1 MQGTESTFNLAYV
14 FVDLGDPFYRAATH
28 EMVKSAR
35 RVMPGVKITQI
46 SDKKTPAHPL
56 VDDLFSADIEV
67 TKDDICAFK
76 GHFMAEFAMHC
87 PGQLVLCDV
96 DLIWNRNPFPL
107 ECFGVGLMARS
118 GFPSMPYNFGIVLS
132 DAGWRGTQTWWK
144 EYQAVVDDLHKYGVG
159 WYCDQLAA
167 AIVDGKL
174 RAYPVSD
181 HWHENLDMDKWAAA
195 PDKLP
200 TAPMDSY
207 ATHFKGPR
215 KEWLFDYAKLVTPKV
230 AA

>member
-56 VDDLFSADIEV
+56 VDDLFSADIEA

-107 ECFGVGLMARS
+107 PIAAIGLMERE
-118 GFPSMPYNFGIVLS
+118 GFPSMPINFGLVAS
-132 DAGWRGTQTWWK
+132 NDSPAAKSWWWS
-144 EYQAVVDDLHKYGVG
+144 YQKIVDDLHKYGVG
-159 WYCDQLAA
+159 WYADQFAA
-167 AIVDGKL
+167 TMVGHYQHGIHT
-174 RAYPVSD
+174 R
-181 HWHENLDMDKWAAA
+181 LDMDKWAAA

-200 TAPMDSY
+200 TAPMNSY

-215 KEWLFDYAKLVTPKV
+215 KEWLFDYAKLVSPKV

>member
-1 MQGTESTFNLAYV
+1 MQETESTFNLAYV

-87 PGQLVLCDV
+87 PGDLILCDV
-96 DLIWNRNPFPL
+96 DLIWNKKPRKLFSD
-107 ECFGVGLMARS
+107 VYDIGLMRRD
-118 GFPSMPYNFGIVLS
+118 GFPSMPFNTGLMLS
-132 DAGWRGTQTWWK
+132 SGRANAKIWWK
-144 EYQAVVDDLHKYGVG
+144 HYQELVDDLHKYGIG
-159 WYCDQLAA
+159 WYCDQIAA
-167 AIVDGKL
+167 AM
-174 RAYPVSD
+174 AYG
-181 HWHENLDMDKWAAA
+181 LDEESVLDYEMDEVCPA
-195 PDKLP
+195 PDTLP

>member
-96 DLIWNRNPFPL
+96 DLIWNRNPFPIGFY
-107 ECFGVGLMARS
+107 EGNCVGLMRRD
-118 GFPSMPYNFGIVLS
+118 GFPSMPFNAGLILS
-132 DAGWRGTQTWWK
+132 RGENGHYEWWRN
-144 EYQAVVDDLHKYGVG
+144 YQAIVDDLHKYGVG
-159 WYCDQLAA
+159 WYCDQFALTMTE
-167 AIVDGKL
+167 
-174 RAYPVSD
+174 
-181 HWHENLDMDKWAAA
+181 HEHPYEAGWYRSLSMDEWAAA

-200 TAPMDSY
+200 TEPMNSY
-207 ATHFKGPR
+207 ATHFKGSR
-215 KEWLFDYAKLVTPKV
+215 KEWLFEYAKLVTPKV